1 MDLNVS
7 TKCKWTQTNTGKMQE
22 KRAYSLKCG
31 RRCAIVEIRI
41 FIRKTQ
47 V

>member
-7 TKCKWTQTNTGKMQE
+7 TKCKWT
-22 KRAYSLKCG
+22 KRTYSLKCG
-31 RRCAIVEIRI
+31 RRCAIVEIQI

>member
-1 MDLNVS
+1 MDRNVS
-7 TKCKWTQTNTGKMQE
+7 TKCKWTKMQE
-22 KRAYSLKCG
+22 KRTYSLKCG
-31 RRCAIVEIRI
+31 RRCAIVEIQI

>member
-1 MDLNVS
+1 MYQLSANG
-7 TKCKWTQTNTGKMQE
+7 Q
-22 KRAYSLKCG
+22 KRTYSLKCG

>member
-1 MDLNVS
+1 MYQLSANGQFFLQEYVN
-7 TKCKWTQTNTGKMQE
+7 TQ
-22 KRAYSLKCG
+22 YSLKCG
-31 RRCAIVEIRI
+31 RRCAIVEIQI

>member
-1 MDLNVS
+1 MDRNVS
-7 TKCKWTQTNTGKMQE
+7 TKCKWTTNTGKMQE
-22 KRAYSLKCG
+22 KRTYSLKCW
-31 RRCAIVEIRI
+31 RRCVIVEIQI